1 MLGAGCRGT
10 PVTRPP
16 SNTAIEGR
24 MTGCPAR
31 CPFHSHT
38 NWHTHSP
45 SLAPRIGDSTR
56 PLPGRPSPYHPST
69 PTIPIV
75 EEARRGEARRRYSCK
90 RKCGG
95 ELSTPEASVIA
106 GAVLEVLCWKV
117 VLDELYMYIISYHA
131 YHAYLILQSVRGT
144 TCSCNS
150 TLLCSILPLT
160 LCNPRSSRHSSRC
173 SPL

>member
-1 MLGAGCRGT
+1 VLGAGCRGT

-16 SNTAIEGR
+16 SNMAIDER
-24 MTGCPAR
+24 MTRRPAR

-106 GAVLEVLCWKV
+106 GAVLEVLCWKCCAGR
-117 VLDELYMYIISYHA
+117 LCWTSCICTLYHIMPIMPTLFSKACGALHA
-131 YHAYLILQSVRGT
+131 PA
-144 TCSCNS
+144 
-150 TLLCSILPLT
+150 TLLYSALSYL
-160 LCNPRSSRHSSRC
+160 
-173 SPL
+173 